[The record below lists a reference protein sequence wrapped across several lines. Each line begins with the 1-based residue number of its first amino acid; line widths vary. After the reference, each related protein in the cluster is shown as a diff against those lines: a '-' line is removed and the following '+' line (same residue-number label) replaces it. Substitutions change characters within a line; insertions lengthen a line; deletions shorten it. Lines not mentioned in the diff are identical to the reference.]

1 MDYFEE
7 FEDPQEQIKD
17 PNSVWNT
24 LTLILAGGTILVGLL
39 FAWIFFNPQSQLNPY
54 PPYVIPP
61 VVQIPTNTPSPLP
74 TFTPLPSKTPRPT
87 ETPIP
92 TETSTPTPE
101 IVNTPFI
108 LILPTESPQATIP
121 GQKNTESPYQYVV
134 QPGGPVSVSSSIMQP
149 EVGCNWLGVGG
160 NVVDLQGAPIVG
172 LRVQLYG
179 SLHGEIKIIV
189 SISGTVNRYG
199 PAGYEITL
207 SDYPT
212 ETNHTLWLQL
222 FDQAGGA
229 LSDKV
234 YFDTFAGCDKN
245 LTIIN
250 FKQVRN

>member
-1 MDYFEE
+1 MFG
-7 FEDPQEQIKD
+7 IH
-17 PNSVWNT
+17 
-24 LTLILAGGTILVGLL
+24 LRLILAGGTILVGLF

-54 PPYVIPP
+54 PPFVIPP

-101 IVNTPFI
+101 IINTPFI

-199 PAGYEITL
+199 PAGYEMHIIRFSHSRPNT
-207 SDYPT
+207 
-212 ETNHTLWLQL
+212 HC
-222 FDQAGGA
+222 
-229 LSDKV
+229 
-234 YFDTFAGCDKN
+234 GCSSSIRLVERYLIKCI
-245 LTIIN
+245 LILLPVVT
-250 FKQVRN
+250 RT